1 MQGCTK
7 PNLLCSLPL
16 YVCCIFFPTGHLLYQ
31 SSRLCSVPLDQ
42 KIGGSL
48 AVRNLLLSSQWSMLD
63 DSITVAHWA
72 AISTILQ
79 SCISYTSMCIIR
91 LIRLRY
97 VYIYILYIYIY
108 IVYIIIVYYCILLL
122 YIMYIMCIMCI
133 SNCQF
138 M

>member
-48 AVRNLLLSSQWSMLD
+48 AVRNLLLSSRWSMLD

-91 LIRLRY
+91 LRRLRY
-97 VYIYILYIYIY
+97 VYIYIVYIYIIYIYIY
-108 IVYIIIVYYCILLL
+108 IVYIIIVYYCIILL
-122 YIMYIMCIMCI
+122 YI
-133 SNCQF
+133 
-138 M
+138 

>member
-97 VYIYILYIYIY
+97 VYIYIVYIY